1 MEERSPGTSVKR
13 LASRDAIIRDLM
25 SFRVREILL
34 VSSLYDSYVLEED
47 GLLAESLDV
56 EYFQL
61 NLSAA
66 PRITRVPTGE
76 EALDILASHHIDL
89 VITMPRLGEMDLRD
103 FGREVKRRQ
112 RDLPV
117 ILLSTNPAEAARLKE
132 ADCRD
137 AIDQIFIWRGDIR
150 IFLAIVKYVED
161 LRNAERDMELA
172 GVRGIVLIEN
182 SVRFYSSYLPM
193 LYSELMRQ
201 NHRVM
206 ADGVNVMQRLRR
218 MRARPKIFLAETF
231 EEGWDLVTRYR
242 DHIIGI
248 ISDARF
254 PRGGQTDPE
263 AGIEFVR
270 RVRELDPDMPALIQ
284 SSEGGLEE
292 RAHAL
297 GAAFV
302 NKRSP
307 RLLDDLRRFILTS
320 LGFGDF
326 VFQMPDGTEVAR
338 VKDMAAMA
346 AALRDVPAASLGYHA
361 TRNHFS
367 NWCMARTEFD
377 LAERLRPVRVSEF
390 KDIEGLRAYL
400 IDAFSR
406 LRSEAQ
412 RGVVAEFSLSD
423 FGETGGFARIGTGSL
438 GGKGRGLGFINALLA
453 ETAVPEDL
461 AGVRIYVPPSAVV
474 ATDIFDEFIRLNRL
488 SGIALSD
495 APDAE
500 IAEAFLAGRFPAGVE
515 SDLRAFLRRVREPL
529 AVRSSSLLED
539 SHERPFAGVY
549 RTAMLPNAG
558 SDEDS
563 RLASLGDAIKHVYAS
578 TFFSN
583 AKAYIQ
589 GSQHRMEEEKM
600 AVVLQLLVGRQHG
613 NHYYPDFAGAA
624 CSYNYY
630 PVLGTT
636 PEDGVALV
644 ALGLGRTVVDGE
656 RSIRFCPGRP
666 RSMPQFSSTSDYL
679 TNAQRQFYAL
689 DRTADPKAL
698 HSDPDRAVVHL
709 DLEAAE
715 EHGTL
720 SRVAST
726 YCPENDAVYDGISRQ
741 GIRLVTFAP
750 ILKGETF
757 PLAHILRHLL
767 DLGSRTVSCPVE
779 IEFAVNLRPAA
790 GGPPEFA
797 FLQIRPMMVETAAAD
812 IEEIVARE
820 SRERILCFS
829 SKALGHGRS
838 KEIKDIVF
846 VRPDRFDRAQTP
858 RIAREVGSMNQDL
871 TGEDR
876 PYLLVGPGRWG
887 TSDPWLGI
895 PVEWRQIA
903 RAGVIIE
910 TDLDDVPVTP
920 SEGTHFFQNL
930 TSFGIGYFS
939 VIRTDGESF
948 VDFDWLCS
956 LPVVR
961 ESAYLRHVRLPEP
974 LDVWVD
980 GRSRQGVI
988 LKKI

>member
-1 MEERSPGTSVKR
+1 MDEEKSRVTIQR
-13 LASRDAIIRDLM
+13 LGSRDAVIRELM
-25 SFRVREILL
+25 ADRVREILL

-47 GLLAESLDV
+47 GFLAESLDA

-76 EALDILASHHIDL
+76 EALAALGSHHIDL

-112 RDLPV
+112 PGLPV
-117 ILLSTNPAEAARLKE
+117 ILLSTNPAEAARMKE
-132 ADCRD
+132 SDCRD

-161 LRNAERDMELA
+161 RWNAERDMELA
-172 GVRGIVLIEN
+172 GVRGIVLVEN

-193 LYSELMRQ
+193 LYTELMRQ
-201 NHRVM
+201 SQRVM
-206 ADGVNVMQRLRR
+206 ADGVNAMQRLRR

-242 DHIIGI
+242 DHLLGI

-254 PRGGQTDPE
+254 PMGGE
-263 AGIEFVR
+263 AVSDAGLEFVS
-270 RVRELDPDMPALIQ
+270 RVKDLDSDMPALIQ
-284 SSEGGLEE
+284 SSEAGLEE
-292 RAHAL
+292 RARAI

-307 RLLDDLRRFILTS
+307 HLLEDLRRFILTS

-326 VFQMPDGTEVAR
+326 VFLMPDGSEVAR
-338 VKDMAAMA
+338 VPDMAGMP
-346 AALRDVPAASLGYHA
+346 AALADVPAASLAYHA

-377 LAERLRPVRVSEF
+377 LAERLRPVRASEF
-390 KDIEGLRAYL
+390 GDIEDLRAYL
-400 IDAFSR
+400 IDAFTR

-412 RGVVAEFSLSD
+412 RGVVADFSVSD
-423 FGETGGFARIGTGSL
+423 FSESGGFARIGGGSL

-453 ETAVPEDL
+453 ETAMPEEL
-461 AGVRIYVPPSAVV
+461 SGVRVYVPPSVVV
-474 ATDIFDEFIRLNRL
+474 ATDIFDEFIHLNRL
-488 SGIALSD
+488 AGIALSD

-500 IAEAFLAGRFPAGVE
+500 IVAAFLAGRFPAGVE
-515 SDLRAFLRRVREPL
+515 SDLRAFLRRIREPL

-549 RTAMLPNAG
+549 RTAMLPNGGA
-558 SDEDS
+558 DEDL
-563 RLASLGDAIKHVYAS
+563 RLAALCDAIKHVYAS

-589 GSQHRMEEEKM
+589 SSQHRMEEEKM
-600 AVVLQLLVGRQHG
+600 AVVLQVLVGRGHG
-613 NHYYPDFAGAA
+613 DYYYPDFAGAA
-624 CSYNYY
+624 CSYNFY

-666 RSMPQFSSTSDYL
+666 RSLPQFSSTADFL

-689 DRTADPKAL
+689 DRKADPSSIR
-698 HSDPDRAVVHL
+698 SDPDGAIVHL

-715 EHGTL
+715 AHGTL

-726 YCPENDAVYDGISRQ
+726 YSRENDAVYDGISRP

-750 ILKGETF
+750 ILKGESF
-757 PLAHILRHLL
+757 PLAPILRHLL

-779 IEFAVNLRPAA
+779 IEFAVNLKPAA

-797 FLQIRPMMVETAAAD
+797 FLQIRPMTVETGAAD
-812 IEEIVARE
+812 IQGILTREERAK
-820 SRERILCFS
+820 ILCYS
-829 SKALGHGRS
+829 SKALGHGRV
-838 KEIKDIVF
+838 KEIRDIVY
-846 VRPDRFDRAQTP
+846 VRPDRFDRAKTQQ
-858 RIAREVGSMNQDL
+858 IAREVGVLNQGL
-871 TGEDR
+871 AGENR
-876 PYLLVGPGRWG
+876 PYLLIGPGRWG

-903 RAGVIIE
+903 RAAVIVE
-910 TDLDDVPVTP
+910 TDLEDVPVTP

-939 VIRTDGESF
+939 IVRTDCESF
-948 VDFDWLCS
+948 VDFDWLHTH
-956 LPVVR
+956 PVAG
-961 ESAYLRHVRLPEP
+961 ETTHLRHLRLAEP
-974 LDVWVD
+974 VDVWVD
-980 GRSRQGVI
+980 GRSRQGII
-988 LKKI
+988 LKGV